1 MPRYFFDTDD
11 GQKQSQDENGLD
23 LGGPWEARALALAVI
38 PDMVRDVQYD
48 GDRRDLVS
56 SVRDENGRLLY
67 VAALSLV
74 GGWEIDPPPRP

>member
-11 GQKQSQDENGLD
+11 GQKHSQDEKGLD

-38 PDMVRDVQYD
+38 PDILRDVQFD
-48 GDRRDLVS
+48 DDRRDIVS

-67 VAALSLV
+67 TAALSLE
-74 GGWEIDPPPRP
+74 GGWQIEPPPKR